1 MNLIFEPHM
10 VGVGVWVLGF
20 FGGSWGF
27 FFVRNKVFLSSAAT
41 VVAAE
46 KDQAILN
53 CSTCVSQAAIA
64 FQYNQFILYA
74 NHS

>member
-1 MNLIFEPHM
+1 M
-10 VGVGVWVLGF
+10 VGVGVWVLF
-20 FGGSWGF
+20 FLRGDGV
-27 FFVRNKVFLSSAAT
+27 VRNKVFLSSAAT
-41 VVAAE
+41 VVTGE

-53 CSTCVSQAAIA
+53 CSRWVSQAAIA